1 MHACFLGRL
10 VPAEVVVAVG
20 EVDVVFVEDGG
31 PLKGCS
37 CVKCQPT
44 QNRQGDGEGEGEQRW
59 SRTMQ
64 LLTCRAMA
72 VF

>member
-20 EVDVVFVEDGG
+20 KVDVVFVEDGG
-31 PLKGCS
+31 PLEGGS

-44 QNRQGDGEGEGEQRW
+44 QNRQGDGRREQRW
-59 SRTMQ
+59 SRTVQ